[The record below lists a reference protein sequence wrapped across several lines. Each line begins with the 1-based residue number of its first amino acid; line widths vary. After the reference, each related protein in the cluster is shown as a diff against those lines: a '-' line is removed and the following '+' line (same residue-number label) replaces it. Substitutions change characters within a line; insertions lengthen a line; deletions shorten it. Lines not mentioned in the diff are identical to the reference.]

1 MSFARQ
7 TINVQGLLT
16 KSLSLSEDM
25 SENGFG
31 IVKTKSSIKIQHNGN
46 TVITL
51 KAKDLIEYTIFTG
64 FDFEYDQDDE
74 DNEYF
79 EEQNEDLLK
88 HYVVVQSG
96 YGLYFDIVG
105 D

>member
-46 TVITL
+46 TVVTL
-51 KAKDLIEYTIFTG
+51 KVKDLIEYTIFTG
-64 FDFEYDQDDE
+64 FDFDYDQDDE

-88 HYVVVQSG
+88 NYVVVQSG
-96 YGLYFDIVG
+96 YGLYFDMEG
-105 D
+105 